1 MYRKLNVPFSDI
13 LCFFFVK
20 FGKLRYKNHSK
31 EEIKQEQQKKAE
43 KKEPKISS
51 NKVSDLNCLCQV
63 ACCAL

>member
-31 EEIKQEQQKKAE
+31 EENKNNRKKP
-43 KKEPKISS
+43 KKKNPKSARM
-51 NKVSDLNCLCQV
+51 K
-63 ACCAL
+63 

>member
-43 KKEPKISS
+43 KKNPKSAQI
-51 NKVSDLNCLCQV
+51 K
-63 ACCAL
+63 